1 MRMARIEHDFRAIW
15 ETHTGGAEFG
25 HAHFWDRALS
35 RRQLLGRGAGLAGFA
50 VGSALGL
57 PALARAAPSPGEPRP
72 IPGGTTID
80 GLGLFHFY
88 FPTANNPVGS
98 TTTIDSG
105 RGDPATITDFNG
117 FIGVGEWGGGTG
129 KDQHGTKLYWAADLR
144 FMDGEYI
151 GLDGR
156 HRQGAFAFV

>member
-1 MRMARIEHDFRAIW
+1 MGRIEHDFRAIW
-15 ETHTGGAEFG
+15 ETRTGGAEFG

-35 RRQLLGRGAGLAGFA
+35 RRQLLGRGAGLAGVAA

-57 PALARAAPSPGEPRP
+57 PTLASAAAPGVGEPGP
-72 IPGGTTID
+72 VSGGTTID

-88 FPTANNPVGS
+88 FPTADNPVGS
-98 TTTIDSG
+98 TATIESG

-117 FIGVGEWGGGTG
+117 FIGVGDWGGGTG
-129 KDQHGTKLYWAADLR
+129 KDGHGTTLHWAADVR